1 MKLMTE
7 LEFIDKSRKKHNGT
21 IDYSS
26 MKFVNART
34 PVILKCTIHNE
45 QFIVEPRTH
54 LRGTSCK
61 LCNTRYLDTDVFI
74 SKAVKIHGD
83 LYDYSK
89 TIYLNN
95 KTKVIITC
103 PIHGDFVQQT
113 NEHLNGGGCSRCGSK
128 KSADFKRKTAE
139 QFIKEASK
147 VHSDKYLYRNIEYVN
162 YTTPVTIIC
171 KDHGEFTQTPSSHL
185 RGSGCL
191 QCVDYN
197 GGFKWYLPGI
207 LYYLKVESNG
217 HVAYKIGI
225 TNRSIKSRFK
235 VYELEK
241 ITVIKVWEYPEGREA
256 RKKEKD
262 ILKKFKVYRWT
273 GPNLLESGNTELFD
287 RDVLE
292 LDIKDNNE

>member
-1 MKLMTE
+1 MKKMTE
-7 LEFIDKSRKKHNGT
+7 IEFIDKSIKKHKGS
-21 IDYSS
+21 IDYTN
-26 MKFVNART
+26 MKFVDART
-34 PVILKCTIHNE
+34 PVILICTVHNE
-45 QFIVEPRTH
+45 QFTVEPRTH

-61 LCNTRYLDTDVFI
+61 LCNPRYLDTDVFVAR
-74 SKAVKIHGD
+74 SVEVHGD

-95 KTKVIITC
+95 KTKVTITC
-103 PIHGDFVQQT
+103 PIHGDFEQQT
-113 NEHLNGGGCSRCGSK
+113 NEHLNGGGCPKCGSER
-128 KSADFKRKTAE
+128 SADFRRKTAK
-139 QFIKEASK
+139 QFIKEATK
-147 VHSDKYLYRNIEYVN
+147 VHNNRYSYENVKYINSKI
-162 YTTPVTIIC
+162 PVSITC
-171 KDHGEFTQTPSSHL
+171 RDHGDFEQSPNTHL

-191 QCVDYN
+191 QCVEYN

-207 LYYLKVESNG
+207 LYYLKVEVDG
-217 HVAYKIGI
+217 YVAYKVGI

-235 VYELEK
+235 AYELEC
-241 ITVIKVWEYPEGREA
+241 ITVIKTWDYPEGKEA

-262 ILKKFKVYRWT
+262 ILDKFKVYSWT